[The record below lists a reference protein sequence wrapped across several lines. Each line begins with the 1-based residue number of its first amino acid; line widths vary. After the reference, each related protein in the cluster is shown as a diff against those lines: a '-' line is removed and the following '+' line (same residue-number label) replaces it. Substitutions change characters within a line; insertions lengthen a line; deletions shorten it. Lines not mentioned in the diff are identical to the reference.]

1 MRQLTL
7 DAFAR
12 SLLAVHLGQTSE
24 RQLTLDAFARSPP
37 VHFGQTSEL
46 RITVVPRSLLNMP
59 PVNFSQS
66 KGLVRITVKPL
77 AH

>member
-1 MRQLTL
+1 MRQLAL
-7 DAFAR
+7 DAFAH
-12 SLLAVHLGQTSE
+12 SLLAPPIHFQTSE
-24 RQLTLDAFARSPP
+24 RQLTLDAFASLPP
-37 VHFGQTSEL
+37 SEL
-46 RITVVPRSLLNMP
+46 RITVPRSLLNMP